1 MVGVSR
7 FDTIAVRI
15 QKFRSKAK
23 PLSDREPVDN
33 QTMQWAF
40 LAVLCGALAY
50 GAPVKVVLGDQHG
63 LWPRSDGT
71 LKFWGKADGLQ
82 NQSSLKGVAKAKR
95 TDTTYSPFFSS
106 CELWKLGAPRFSG
119 KARLTQRACPGNSLN
134 AKLSYPAVIASHRE
148 AADAWTAAKRLHGV
162 GAATAVEDAATVTG
176 TDLSR
181 PLLRK

>member
-15 QKFRSKAK
+15 QKFRSKSR
-23 PLSDREPVDN
+23 PLSDKEPVDN

-40 LAVLCGALAY
+40 LAVLCGASAD

-63 LWPRSDGT
+63 LWLRSDGT

-119 KARLTQRACPGNSLN
+119 KARLTQRACSGNSLN
-134 AKLSYPAVIASHRE
+134 ANSVTLPSLRA
-148 AADAWTAAKRLHGV
+148 TGKRQMHGLQPR
-162 GAATAVEDAATVTG
+162 GCTVSG
-176 TDLSR
+176 
-181 PLLRK
+181 LLRQWRMRLLLRGRI